1 MAEEALKRIHELF
14 KDCFVQNCQLDEDE
28 VNELELETLETLEP
42 EEIYENLKELLGS
55 LISFKK
61 SINNSEIKELT
72 QRLIIFE
79 KLIQKLESDIRN
91 HISIEH
97 QMRLDMETYEFKIEE
112 LQKMKQYQVKK
123 IESLD
128 KLLVDKESEILHIK
142 NKNALELEIKLKSI
156 EEKFKHEICSAME
169 YYRKDSGSVGRMQK
183 TTKNLVIGEMERK
196 MEDINMKD
204 CQSGRGKKSRFP
216 KVVKEGLTERGKRT
230 KKGSTSGVELFK
242 TIENLPKKEKK
253 HESPYLK
260 KDMMHIRSASDLG
273 LTQKHK
279 LTIL

>member
-1 MAEEALKRIHELF
+1 MAEDALKRIHELF
-14 KDCFVQNCQLDEDE
+14 KDSFIQNCQLDEDE

-61 SINNSEIKELT
+61 SINNSETKELT
-72 QRLIIFE
+72 QRLVVFE
-79 KLIQKLESDIRN
+79 KMIQKLESDIRN

-112 LQKMKQYQVKK
+112 LQKIKQFHIKK
-123 IESLD
+123 IEDLD

-142 NKNALELEIKLKSI
+142 NKNALDLEIKLKAI

-169 YYRKDSGSVGRMQK
+169 YYRKDSGSVGRMEK
-183 TTKNLVIGEMERK
+183 TTKNLVISEVDKKNE
-196 MEDINMKD
+196 ELNIKD
-204 CQSGRGKKSRFP
+204 CHSGRGKKSRFP
-216 KVVKEGLTERGKRT
+216 KVIKEAITERGKRT
-230 KKGSTSGVELFK
+230 KKNLNAMELFK
-242 TIENLPKKEKK
+242 TIENLPKKDKK

-260 KDMMHIRSASDLG
+260 KEMMHMRSASDLG

>member
-1 MAEEALKRIHELF
+1 MAEDALKRIHELF
-14 KDCFVQNCQLDEDE
+14 KDCFIQNCQLDEDE

-42 EEIYENLKELLGS
+42 EEIFENLKELLGS

-61 SINNSEIKELT
+61 SINNSETKELT
-72 QRLIIFE
+72 QRLVIFE
-79 KLIQKLESDIRN
+79 KMIQKLESDIRN

-112 LQKMKQYQVKK
+112 LQKIKQFHIKK
-123 IESLD
+123 IEDLD

-142 NKNALELEIKLKSI
+142 NKNALDLEIKLKAI

-169 YYRKDSGSVGRMQK
+169 YYRKDSGSVGRMEK
-183 TTKNLVIGEMERK
+183 TTKNLVISEIEK
-196 MEDINMKD
+196 KNEEFNIKD
-204 CQSGRGKKSRFP
+204 CHSGRGKKSRFP
-216 KVVKEGLTERGKRT
+216 KVIKEGITDRGKKT
-230 KKGSTSGVELFK
+230 KKNLNAMELFK
-242 TIENLPKKEKK
+242 TIENLPKKDKK

-260 KDMMHIRSASDLG
+260 KEMMHMRSASDLG